1 MPAIIYG
8 FSFTFLA
15 VKQHLLPPENNY
27 HSSPLTW
34 LSWLAYTAPFLADD
48 SQGSTDVAF
57 RGNTFHL
64 PLQFETQDFLWLK
77 KAVVNGY
84 CQNKETRG
92 KLMNSQ
98 SLKALLYFHT
108 QYNIPKY
115 ASKLITIQLQ
125 LRCCIQKL
133 RQNSLLVQLI
143 IHCMVFFGK
152 FHWIENVW
160 KSSNSHA
167 HMLLGFDMVAATHF
181 KDAAWWHSL
190 FIFFPFFFFPLLF
203 QVKHIKKLPGHSSIK
218 DAICKTQDMKENKN
232 TEKKNTTKHYTQIK
246 VFCFSAKLK
255 TYILMHF

>member
-8 FSFTFLA
+8 FSFTSLA

-64 PLQFETQDFLWLK
+64 PLQFERQDFLWLK

-98 SLKALLYFHT
+98 SLKALLHFHT

-115 ASKLITIQLQ
+115 ASKLITMQLQ

-167 HMLLGFDMVAATHF
+167 HMLLGFDIVAATHF
-181 KDAAWWHSL
+181 
-190 FIFFPFFFFPLLF
+190 
-203 QVKHIKKLPGHSSIK
+203 
-218 DAICKTQDMKENKN
+218 
-232 TEKKNTTKHYTQIK
+232 
-246 VFCFSAKLK
+246 
-255 TYILMHF
+255 